1 MMAEAA
7 KETFMDRHNISN
19 RVAATEKM
27 FNTTD
32 VNKLTTT
39 IDSLFTKSDHARIT
53 DSIIGLENNHTNSI
67 TKLMFTKPDDSRIT
81 ASSIVGVADTLAHT
95 AKVTGISDVT
105 RAAGKHF

>member
-1 MMAEAA
+1 
-7 KETFMDRHNISN
+7 MDQHNISN
-19 RVAATEKM
+19 RVAATENM

-81 ASSIVGVADTLAHT
+81 ASSIVGVANTLAHT
-95 AKVTGISDVT
+95 AKVAGISDVT
-105 RAAGKHF
+105 RAVGKYF